1 MQSMDLPPLFARI
14 QSVAGRGGA
23 AAIDPTILVAL
34 SPQATIDGVYS
45 AARSTGCA
53 SATTPSAESAAASG

>member
-34 SPQATIDGVYS
+34 SP
-45 AARSTGCA
+45 
-53 SATTPSAESAAASG
+53 